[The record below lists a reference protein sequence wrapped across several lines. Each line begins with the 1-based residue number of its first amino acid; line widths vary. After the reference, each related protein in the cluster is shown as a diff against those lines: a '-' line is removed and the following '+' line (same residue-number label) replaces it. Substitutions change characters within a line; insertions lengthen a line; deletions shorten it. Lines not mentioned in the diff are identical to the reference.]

1 MNENNLTQTT
11 NEHDTLQSIVIS
23 EVRQKIS
30 NTANDAENT
39 AKEKYIAK
47 QKLIESA
54 DDMTTHEK
62 LNAMDKNYDRRNQ
75 ERWQNVFYFAVISFS
90 VVGLAIGSP
99 VAVKNVR
106 CISQTENSPTTG
118 FYSGSE
124 AILLLKGNTVFDHL
138 SLAFC
143 QNRMFYIS
151 IIIMQPLYS
160 LLAE

>member
-11 NEHDTLQSIVIS
+11 NENDTLPSIVIS

-106 CISQTENSPTTG
+106 RLLTAAYVKLKTAPPLDFIPVVRL
-118 FYSGSE
+118 FYS
-124 AILLLKGNTVFDHL
+124 
-138 SLAFC
+138 
-143 QNRMFYIS
+143 
-151 IIIMQPLYS
+151 
-160 LLAE
+160 

>member
-1 MNENNLTQTT
+1 MNCQYREKHRRYSMNENNLTQIT

-106 CISQTENSPTTG
+106 R
-118 FYSGSE
+118 
-124 AILLLKGNTVFDHL
+124 LLT
-138 SLAFC
+138 A
-143 QNRMFYIS
+143 
-151 IIIMQPLYS
+151 
-160 LLAE
+160 A